1 MKQKKSLFIIM
12 MFIILFVYTTNIDK
26 IPSEIVLFQNQDY
39 EISYMKGINLE
50 GENVSVVDTFFRNC
64 AKISGNYIGDEKI
77 TLSVFGGA
85 IKKDINVSVLPNTNV
100 IVGGDTVGIRLYSE
114 GVLVI
119 GKMPVQ
125 GMDGNYYEPYLTTK
139 IEKGDIITKINDISV
154 ETIEE
159 LTEVVNKSDDKSIC
173 IEYKKDDAVIKEEMV
188 PINAFGDNTKK
199 LGLWVKDGVMGVGTL
214 TFYSPES
221 KTYAAL
227 GHGISDSE
235 VKELISVDTGK
246 VNVASILDVTKGAKD
261 APGEIRGLLNDNIQ
275 IGTIEKNNVSGI
287 FGEFTDNTN
296 YFKGRQSVEIAP
308 KNEIELGKAKVICT
322 VDGDN
327 YPKEYDI
334 EILKISTDT
343 TLYSK
348 GMTIKVID
356 KDLLEKTG
364 GIIQGM
370 SGSPIIQN
378 GKLIGAVTH
387 VYVKDPTKG
396 YAIFAETMLKEMD

>member
-1 MKQKKSLFIIM
+1 MKQKKSFFIII

-26 IPSEIVLFQNQDY
+26 IPSEIILFQNQDY

-50 GENVSVVDTFFRNC
+50 GKSVSVGDAFLKKI
-64 AKISGNYIGDEKI
+64 AKISGNNVGNEKV

-85 IKKDINVSVLPNTNV
+85 VKKDINVSVLPNTNV
-100 IVGGDTVGIRLYSE
+100 VLGGDTVGIRLYSE

-119 GKMPVQ
+119 GEMPVQ
-125 GMDGNYYEPYLTTK
+125 GTDGKFYEPYLTTK
-139 IEKGDIITKINDISV
+139 IGKGDIITKINNAPV

-159 LTEVVNKSDDKSIC
+159 LTRLVNESDTEKIS
-173 IEYKKDDAVIKEEMV
+173 IEYKKDDTTIKEEIV
-188 PINAFGDNTKK
+188 PVKAFEDNSKK
-199 LGLWVKDGVMGVGTL
+199 LGLWVKDGIMGVGTL
-214 TFYSPES
+214 TFYNPES

-235 VKELISVDTGK
+235 VKELIEVDTGK
-246 VNVASILDVTKGAKD
+246 VNVASILEITKGEKD
-261 APGEIRGLLNDNIQ
+261 APGEIRGLLNSDIQ
-275 IGTIEKNNVSGI
+275 IGTIEKNNISGI
-287 FGEFTDNTN
+287 YGEFTENTN
-296 YFKGRQSVEIAP
+296 YFKGRKNVEIAS
-308 KNEIELGKAKVICT
+308 KGEIKLGKAKVICT

-334 EILKISTDT
+334 EILKISSEASHH
-343 TLYSK
+343 SK
-348 GMTIKVID
+348 GMTIKVTD
-356 KDLLEKTG
+356 KNLLEKTG

-378 GKLIGAVTH
+378 DKLIGAVTH

-396 YAIFAETMLKEMD
+396 YAIFAETMLQEME

>member
-1 MKQKKSLFIIM
+1 MKQKKSFFIII

-50 GENVSVVDTFFRNC
+50 GENVSVADTFFRNF
-64 AKISGNYIGDEKI
+64 AKISGNYVGDEKI

-85 IKKDINVSVLPNTNV
+85 IKKDINVSVLPKTNV
-100 IVGGDTVGIRLYSE
+100 ILGGDTVGIRLYSE

-119 GKMPVQ
+119 GEMPVQ
-125 GMDGNYYEPYLTTK
+125 GMDGNYYEPYSATK
-139 IEKGDIITKINDISV
+139 IEKGDIITKINDVPV

-159 LTEVVNKSDDKSIC
+159 LTELVNNSDEEKIS
-173 IEYKKDDAVIKEEMV
+173 IEYKKDDTVIKEEMV
-188 PINAFGDNTKK
+188 PVKAFGDNLKK

-214 TFYSPES
+214 TFYDPEN
-221 KTYAAL
+221 KMYAAL
-227 GHGISDSE
+227 GHGISDTE
-235 VKELISVDTGK
+235 VKELINVDTGK
-246 VNVASILDVTKGAKD
+246 INVASILDVTKGAKD
-261 APGEIRGLLNDNIQ
+261 APGEIKGLLNDDIQ
-275 IGTIEKNNVSGI
+275 IGTIEKNNLSGI
-287 FGEFTDNTN
+287 FGEFTDNSN
-296 YFKGRQSVEIAP
+296 YFRGRKSVEIAA
-308 KNEIELGKAKVICT
+308 KNEVKLGKAKVICT

-334 EILKISTDT
+334 EILKIATDSNS
-343 TLYSK
+343 YSR
-348 GMTIKVID
+348 GMTIKVTD
-356 KDLLEKTG
+356 SQLLEKTG

-370 SGSPIIQN
+370 SGSPIIQE